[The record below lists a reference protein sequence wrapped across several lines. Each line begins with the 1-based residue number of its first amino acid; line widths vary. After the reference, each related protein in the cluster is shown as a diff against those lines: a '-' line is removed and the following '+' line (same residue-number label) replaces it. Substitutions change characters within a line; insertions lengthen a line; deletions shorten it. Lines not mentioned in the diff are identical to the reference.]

1 MTTGSLDKAA
11 LPQALPSHTQASA
24 PEPGEDMTTAGT
36 FSPVPRRIVVCN
48 GDADGLCAAVQWR
61 LHDPAPAT
69 LLTGL
74 KHDIALLAKVHAQA
88 GDEVDVF
95 DVSMQRNEADLLR
108 LLRAGVRI
116 RYFDHHVV
124 ERIPAHPLL
133 DAHIDC
139 ASDVCTSLL
148 VDRQLGGAFRAWALV
163 GAYGDNLSM
172 AADRLSCA
180 TNIDA
185 GDCALLRRLGE
196 AINYNAY
203 GDDERDVLI
212 APRRLYDV
220 MARYP
225 DPRDM
230 LAHEAIVDQ
239 IDALRRRDLRQAF
252 ATLPLCREPFASV
265 HLLPD
270 APWSRRVLGCFANE
284 LANAEP
290 ERAHAVMKPQG
301 PGYAVSVRAPLASP
315 WGAHELCREFGGGG
329 RARAAGIDGLAR
341 EDLDRFVKAFTG
353 KRWSEPPAGP

>member
-1 MTTGSLDKAA
+1 MA
-11 LPQALPSHTQASA
+11 
-24 PEPGEDMTTAGT
+24 TAGT
-36 FSPVPRRIVVCN
+36 SSAIPTRIDVCN
-48 GDADGLCAAVQWR
+48 GDADGLCAAVQWH
-61 LHDPAPAT
+61 LHDPTPAT

-88 GDEVDVF
+88 GDEVNVF
-95 DVSMQRNEADLLR
+95 DLSMQRNGADLLR
-108 LLRAGVRI
+108 LLEAGVRM
-116 RYFDHHVV
+116 RYFDHHVI
-124 ERIPAHPLL
+124 ERIPDHPLL

-148 VDRQLGGAFRAWALV
+148 VDRHLGGAFRAWAVV

-172 AADRLSCA
+172 AAERLSRGA
-180 TNIDA
+180 DFDA
-185 GDCALLRRLGE
+185 GDCALLQRLGE

-212 APRRLYDV
+212 TPRRLYDV

-239 IDALRRRDLRQAF
+239 IDAVRRQDLQQAF
-252 ATLPLCREPFASV
+252 VVPPLCRESLASA

-290 ERAHAVMKPQG
+290 ERAHAVLKPQG
-301 PGYAVSVRAPLASP
+301 RGYVVSVRAPLASP

-329 RARAAGIDGLAR
+329 RARAAGIDGLAPA
-341 EDLDRFVKAFTG
+341 DLARFVKAFAK
-353 KRWSEPPAGP
+353 KRWGEPPTVPVQS